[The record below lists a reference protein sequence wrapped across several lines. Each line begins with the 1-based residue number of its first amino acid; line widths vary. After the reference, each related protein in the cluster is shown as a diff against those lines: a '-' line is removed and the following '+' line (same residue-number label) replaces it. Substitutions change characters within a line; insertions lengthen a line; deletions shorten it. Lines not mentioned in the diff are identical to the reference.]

1 MDILKEDFYA
11 LKDMCFIL
19 GLHYE
24 PKTLSQED
32 LELYNNYINAKSAK
46 DFDTSDSLRKT
57 LILKGII

>member
-19 GLHYE
+19 GLRYE

-32 LELYNNYINAKSAK
+32 LELYNNYLNAKSAK